1 MRFAAVRQ
9 TWVTSKAFLELRRNE
24 RLSRTQLEARK
35 LQKFRRL
42 VAHAARHSPYYAQLI
57 RALGIAVEHCTPQ
70 EFPLLTKAV
79 LMADFD
85 QIVTDRRV
93 SKQALDRF
101 LVQSTD
107 PNERF
112 LGEYQVIHTSGS
124 SGEVGYFVY
133 SLDDWAHA
141 MAQVLRTSTSSRF
154 FRRTRVAEFFATD
167 GHFAGV
173 SMAKHWI
180 RGHGKYFV
188 DLLLLEINS
197 PLSDVIDQLNAQQPH
212 VLGGYNTALK
222 LLAAKQREG
231 VLRVAPESIVTG
243 GEPASPADLS
253 ELKSAFGGAVFNSY
267 ASSEHLLM
275 GMWGLHESAMTLFD
289 DDLIYEPHD
298 DHTIVT
304 NLFNFTLPLIRYRMS
319 DLIRPIQDASSISP
333 YLKIEGLVG
342 RSENMPM
349 FTNEDGATDSISP
362 HTIGEIFVPG
372 VQRYQMRLLGPAS
385 FEFAVCLD
393 PMLTPA
399 RRAQSIS
406 GVDQRLR
413 EILEQKRMR
422 NVRAQIEVVD
432 DLPLDPKSRKFQLIV
447 DHSDHA

>member
-1 MRFAAVRQ
+1 MRFPAVRQ

-35 LQKFRRL
+35 LQKFRRV
-42 VAHAARHSPYYAQLI
+42 VAHALRCSPYYAQLI
-57 RALGIAVEHCTPQ
+57 RGYGIAIERCTPEQ
-70 EFPLLTKAV
+70 FPLLTKAV

-85 QIVTDRRV
+85 RIVTDRRI
-93 SKQALDRF
+93 SKQGLERF
-101 LVQSTD
+101 LMHSID

-133 SLDDWAHA
+133 SLDDWARA
-141 MAQVLRTSTSSRF
+141 MAQFLRTSSSSHF
-154 FRRTRVAEFFATD
+154 FRRTKVAEFLATG
-167 GHFAGV
+167 GHYAGV
-173 SMAKHWI
+173 SMATHWL

-212 VLGGYNTALK
+212 ILGGYNTALK

-243 GEPASPADLS
+243 GEPASAADLA
-253 ELKSAFGGAVFNSY
+253 ELKAAFGGAVFNNY
-267 ASSEHLLM
+267 GSSEHLLM
-275 GMWGLHESAMTLFD
+275 GVLGPHESAMTLFD
-289 DDLIYEPHD
+289 DDLIYEPHE
-298 DHTIVT
+298 DHTVVT

-319 DLIRPIQDASSISP
+319 DVIRPIQDATSNSP
-333 YLKIEGLVG
+333 YSKIEGLVG
-342 RSENMPM
+342 RSETVPM
-349 FTNEDGATDSISP
+349 FTNEDGVMDFISP

-372 VQRYQMRLLGPAS
+372 VQRFQMRLLGPTS
-385 FEFAVCLD
+385 FKFAVCLD

-399 RRAQSIS
+399 RRAESVA
-406 GVDQRLR
+406 GAEQRLR
-413 EILEQKRMR
+413 AILEQKRMR
-422 NVRAQIEVVD
+422 NITFRIEVVD
-432 DLPLDPKSRKFQLIV
+432 DLPLDPKSRKFQLVV
-447 DHSDHA
+447 DNTDRT